1 MIPDGSRQPG
11 YDSDRFE
18 IMRTVE
24 MESWTE
30 SRLANQQKMGH
41 GYDITSENHSRAIS
55 PADTMDLKNNMVH
68 SSPASTTSSI
78 SGPSESKFPF
88 DDRHAR

>member
-1 MIPDGSRQPG
+1 MITNESRQPG

-30 SRLANQQKMGH
+30 SRLANHNKMGH
-41 GYDITSENHSRAIS
+41 GYDITSENHGRAIS
-55 PADTMDLKNNMVH
+55 PAESLDLKNGMVR
-68 SSPASTTSSI
+68 SSPASATSSI
-78 SGPSESKFPF
+78 SGPSETQFPF
-88 DDRHAR
+88 DDRRAR